1 MNKHGDVTETARM
14 QVGNWM
20 IDEVTWVQGVRHVVV
35 ATSDGLV
42 TARSEGTSEDV
53 ADRLGAACAG
63 LHSLGGSVGREFGSG
78 GHAVRQVMVGFDGGY
93 LFVRRAGDGSHLA
106 VVTEQVV
113 DPAIIG
119 QQMQAQVV
127 KIGQHNLA
135 VPPRRSTPST
145 T

>member
-1 MNKHGDVTETARM
+1 M

-42 TARSEGTSEDV
+42 KARSEGSSEDV
-53 ADRLGAACAG
+53 ADRLAAACAG
-63 LHSLGGSVGREFGSG
+63 LHSLGRSVGREFGSG
-78 GHAVRQVMVGFDGGY
+78 SHDVQQVMVGFDGGF

-113 DPAIIG
+113 DPAVIG
-119 QQMQAQVV
+119 QQMQAQVL
-127 KIGQHNLA
+127 KIGQRNLA
-135 VPPRRSTPST
+135 TPPRHTAAT
-145 T
+145 

>member
-1 MNKHGDVTETARM
+1 M

-20 IDEVTWVQGVRHVVV
+20 IDEVSWVQGVRHVVV

-42 TARSEGTSEDV
+42 TARSDGTNEDV
-53 ADRLGAACAG
+53 ADRVAAACAG
-63 LHSLGGSVGREFGSG
+63 LHSLGRSVAKEFGTASR
-78 GHAVRQVMVGFDGGY
+78 AVHQVMVGFDGGY

-113 DPAIIG
+113 DPGLIG

-127 KIGQHNLA
+127 KIGHRNLA
-135 VPPRRSTPST
+135 TPPRRSST
-145 T
+145 V

>member
-1 MNKHGDVTETARM
+1 M

-42 TARSEGTSEDV
+42 TARSDGTSEDV
-53 ADRLGAACAG
+53 ADRVAAACAG
-63 LHSLGGSVGREFGSG
+63 LHSLGRSVAKEFGTTSRAI
-78 GHAVRQVMVGFDGGY
+78 HQVMVGFDGGY

-113 DPAIIG
+113 DPGLIG
-119 QQMQAQVV
+119 QQMQAQVA
-127 KIGQHNLA
+127 KIGHRNLA
-135 VPPRRSTPST
+135 TPPRRSTT
-145 T
+145 V

>member
-1 MNKHGDVTETARM
+1 M

-20 IDEVTWVQGVRHVVV
+20 IDDVTWVQGVRHVVV

-42 TARSEGTSEDV
+42 TARSDGTSEDV
-53 ADRLGAACAG
+53 ADRMAAACAG
-63 LHSLGGSVGREFGSG
+63 LHSLGRSVGKEFGTASR
-78 GHAVRQVMVGFDGGY
+78 AVHQVMVGFDGGY

-113 DPAIIG
+113 DPGLIG

-127 KIGQHNLA
+127 KIGDRNLA
-135 VPPRRSTPST
+135 TPPRRNT
-145 T
+145 TV

>member
-1 MNKHGDVTETARM
+1 M

-20 IDEVTWVQGVRHVVV
+20 IDDVTWVQGVRHVVV

-42 TARSEGTSEDV
+42 TARSEGSSDEL
-53 ADRLGAACAG
+53 AERLAAACAG
-63 LHSLGGSVGREFGSG
+63 LHSLGRSVGREFGSG
-78 GHAVRQVMVGFDGGY
+78 NHNVHQVMVGFDGGF

-113 DPAIIG
+113 DPALIG
-119 QQMQAQVV
+119 QQMQAQIL

-135 VPPRRSTPST
+135 TPPRHSAVT
-145 T
+145 

>member
-1 MNKHGDVTETARM
+1 M

-42 TARSEGTSEDV
+42 TAHSEATSEEI
-53 ADRLGAACAG
+53 ADRLAAACAG
-63 LHSLGGSVGREFGSG
+63 LHSLGRSVGKEFGSG
-78 GHAVRQVMVGFDGGY
+78 GHDVQQVMVGFDGGF

-113 DPAIIG
+113 DPALIG
-119 QQMQAQVV
+119 QQMQAQIL
-127 KIGQHNLA
+127 KIGQRNLA
-135 VPPRRSTPST
+135 TPPRHSAVT
-145 T
+145 

>member
-1 MNKHGDVTETARM
+1 MM

-42 TARSEGTSEDV
+42 TARSEGTGDDI
-53 ADRLGAACAG
+53 ADRLAAACAG
-63 LHSLGGSVGREFGSG
+63 LHSLGRSVGKEFGSG
-78 GHAVRQVMVGFDGGY
+78 GRDVQQVMVGFDGGF

-113 DPAIIG
+113 DPALIG
-119 QQMQAQVV
+119 QQMQAQMV
-127 KIGQHNLA
+127 KIGQRNLA
-135 VPPRRSTPST
+135 TPPRHSQPST
-145 T
+145 AT

>member
-1 MNKHGDVTETARM
+1 M

-35 ATSDGLV
+35 ATADGLV

-53 ADRLGAACAG
+53 ADRVAAACAG
-63 LHSLGGSVGREFGSG
+63 LHSLGRSVAKEFGAAG
-78 GHAVRQVMVGFDGGY
+78 RGVHQVMVGFDGGY

-113 DPAIIG
+113 DPALIG

-127 KIGQHNLA
+127 KIGHRNLA
-135 VPPRRSTPST
+135 TPPRRSTT
-145 T
+145 V

>member
-1 MNKHGDVTETARM
+1 MM

-42 TARSEGTSEDV
+42 TARSEGSSDETAE
-53 ADRLGAACAG
+53 RLAAACAG
-63 LHSLGGSVGREFGSG
+63 LHSLGRSVGREFGSG
-78 GHAVRQVMVGFDGGY
+78 THNVQQVMVGFDGGY

-113 DPAIIG
+113 DPALIG
-119 QQMQAQVV
+119 QQMQAQIL
-127 KIGQHNLA
+127 KIGQRNLA
-135 VPPRRSTPST
+135 TPPRHSAVT
-145 T
+145 

>member
-1 MNKHGDVTETARM
+1 M

-42 TARSEGTSEDV
+42 TARSEGTGEEV

-63 LHSLGGSVGREFGSG
+63 LHSLGRSVGKEFGSRG
-78 GHAVRQVMVGFDGGY
+78 RDVQQVMVGFDGGF

-113 DPAIIG
+113 DPALIG
-119 QQMQAQVV
+119 QQMLAQIL
-127 KIGQHNLA
+127 KIGQRALA
-135 VPPRRSTPST
+135 APPRHSPST
-145 T
+145 TA